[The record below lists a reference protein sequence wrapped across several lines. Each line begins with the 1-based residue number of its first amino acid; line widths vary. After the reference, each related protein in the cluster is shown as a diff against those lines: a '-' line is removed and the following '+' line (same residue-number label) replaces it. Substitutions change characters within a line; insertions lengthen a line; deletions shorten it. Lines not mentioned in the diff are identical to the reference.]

1 MKFFDY
7 IFISGYRAYKRYD
20 SRRSDPRFHAVIL
33 VFCCINSLW
42 ALLFEISDR
51 LFGNKSVKNFVL
63 GHPILILIIAS
74 LLIYVLMK
82 YYSGKRIADL
92 TAKFEQQSRTLRIL
106 WGWIAALTF
115 LLPMI
120 LFALL
125 LNRII

>member
-20 SRRSDPRFHAVIL
+20 RRRSDPRFHAVIL

-42 ALLFEISDR
+42 ALLFEILDR
-51 LFGNKSVKNFVL
+51 LLGNKHIKNFIL
-63 GHPILILIIAS
+63 NHPILILTIAC
-74 LLIYVLMK
+74 LLVVALYQ

-92 TAKFEQQSRTLRIL
+92 TEKFEKQSKVSRIL

-125 LNRII
+125 LNHII